1 MPYIHDGGM
10 LSNNENFNAKNV
22 SFSSQQ
28 IETEE
33 FISMVAA
40 IKEQHRQELERLE
53 QDLRTSLFLSAK
65 QAAQER
71 AKEQLES
78 WQKLIKEQKQ
88 ESIQLHKRIKEME
101 SLQKR
106 QLKIENQ
113 QLQERLRELEN
124 MKRTSTSKDG
134 F

>member
-1 MPYIHDGGM
+1 M
-10 LSNNENFNAKNV
+10 SNNEDFNAENLPK
-22 SFSSQQ
+22 SSQP
-28 IETEE
+28 IEKEE

-40 IKEQHRQELERLE
+40 IKEQHRIELERLE
-53 QDLRTSLFLSAK
+53 QDLRTSLFLSVK

-124 MKRTSTSKDG
+124 MKRTSTPKDG
-134 F
+134 FCFFHHF